1 MLNSHMA
8 EDVFFLNMAEEFQKY
23 KDILDWEKKEFK
35 KQLLR
40 EVSTSWFFLNRSSKQ
55 YFELNEIGIFV
66 TNLAKIII

>member
-1 MLNSHMA
+1 MA
-8 EDVFFLNMAEEFQKY
+8 EDDFIFNMVEEFQKY
-23 KDILDWEKKEFK
+23 KDILDQEKQEFK

-40 EVSTSWFFLNRSSKQ
+40 EVSTSWFFLNGSSKQ

>member
-1 MLNSHMA
+1 
-8 EDVFFLNMAEEFQKY
+8 MAEEFQKY
-23 KDILDWEKKEFK
+23 KDILDREKKEFK